1 MALCIRTSAKSR
13 QWFSAKTTASS
24 TECVSVR
31 GVCVTKV
38 GQVTTVPPST
48 VMTFQTVS
56 VTVSVLVPTNAAA
69 TQGGTGARV
78 RQAPVLALAR
88 VWSVHVARV
97 VVGAMLLNNAF
108 LVLKLDRTQ
117 AISVQTGFTT
127 NV

>member
-1 MALCIRTSAKSR
+1 
-13 QWFSAKTTASS
+13 
-24 TECVSVR
+24 
-31 GVCVTKV
+31 
-38 GQVTTVPPST
+38 
-48 VMTFQTVS
+48 MTFQTVS

-127 NV
+127 SV